1 MKLNDG
7 KHSPLPRLLAAALF
21 LAAPRLDASDAE
33 LKVGDVFP
41 DLSGFALEGELPA
54 GLKGKIVVVD
64 FWASWCG
71 PCRRT
76 FPLMEELH
84 HRFSKQGL
92 LILAINEDK
101 SRPAME
107 EFLRLYPV
115 TFSVVRDA
123 KKKLAAAVNVPSLPT
138 SYVVNRDGKVHSIQ
152 TGEQIIQNRKAFIK
166 EVERLL
172 LQNGSR
178 TP

>member
-41 DLSGFALEGELPA
+41 DLSGFALEGDLPA

-76 FPLMEELH
+76 FPLMQELH
-84 HRFSKQGL
+84 HRFAKQGL
-92 LILAINEDK
+92 VILAVNEDQ
-101 SRPAME
+101 SRRAME

-115 TFSVVRDA
+115 TFGVVRDA
-123 KKKLAAAVNVPSLPT
+123 KKKLAAAVNVPSMPT
-138 SYVVNRDGKVHSIQ
+138 SYVLNGEGKVDSIQ
-152 TGEQIIQNRKAFIK
+152 TGEQIIQNRKSFIK
-166 EVERLL
+166 GVEKL
-172 LQNGSR
+172 LQEN
-178 TP
+178 